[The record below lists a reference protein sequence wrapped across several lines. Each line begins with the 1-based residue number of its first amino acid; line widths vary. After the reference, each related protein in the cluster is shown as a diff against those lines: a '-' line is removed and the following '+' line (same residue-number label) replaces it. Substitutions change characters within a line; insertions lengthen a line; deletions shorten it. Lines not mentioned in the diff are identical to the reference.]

1 MIDNFRAYEI
11 NQDACKLVQ
20 TSTLIIIKKKQSYI
34 ETILTSKG
42 LVREEKKRKEK
53 LEIVSLILSHT
64 TKTLS
69 LVLPRTHNN
78 DLTKRLPKKYKKRKK
93 TVLKK
98 CLSLSVE

>member
-1 MIDNFRAYEI
+1 MVDNFRACEI
-11 NQDACKLVQ
+11 NRGACKLVQ
-20 TSTLIIIKKKQSYI
+20 TPTLIIIKKQIYI

-42 LVREEKKRKEK
+42 LVREEKKRREK

>member
-1 MIDNFRAYEI
+1 MVDNFRACEI
-11 NQDACKLVQ
+11 NRGARKLVQ
-20 TSTLIIIKKKQSYI
+20 TPTLIIKKKQSYI

-42 LVREEKKRKEK
+42 LVREEKKRREK